1 MSRQRSY
8 CGPDGPASTKQI
20 VATSIAIINA
30 INHVVFTEGW
40 SVSGSYTTPW
50 RKQILVC
57 YGEAYCDG
65 TRALVL
71 EDVGGVSLY
80 HRSALV
86 EMSEEQMAQMILA
99 SYRLMISLNI
109 AYDDWKLDNLY
120 LVDGRVVFLD
130 MEYVYELDFDPERA
144 IQLGRAAIL
153 ERWHQF
159 REQYHKYGEIE
170 M

>member
-1 MSRQRSY
+1 M
-8 CGPDGPASTKQI
+8 
-20 VATSIAIINA
+20 TSLHTSCA
-30 INHVVFTEGW
+30 F
-40 SVSGSYTTPW
+40 
-50 RKQILVC
+50 C